1 MNRQAQAVLLALL
14 GGAVLYAGSTDLFQR
29 YVKTGL
35 RPLLLGAGIV
45 LIAAAAATVWYE
57 WRASRNSRSE
67 RGHDHRERRISWL
80 LVVALFALVLIRPP
94 ALDSYSGLRA
104 GTAVPAPFGFPA
116 LPAAGPLSL
125 GVLDYAG
132 RAIYDHGRSLQ
143 GRQIELTGFVAV
155 DQGGAVYLIRMILNC
170 CAADAQPVK
179 VGLTGQVPPVL
190 QPDTWLDV
198 TGTYT
203 GKQTTDPINNGA
215 VPFID
220 VQQARPVPA
229 PSDPY
234 ESMG

>member
-1 MNRQAQAVLLALL
+1 MALL

-29 YVKTGL
+29 YVKAGL
-35 RPLLLGAGIV
+35 RPLLLGAGVV

-57 WRASRNSRSE
+57 WRASRSTDSRPRSA
-67 RGHDHRERRISWL
+67 HTHREPRISWL
-80 LVVALFALVLIRPP
+80 LVVALFALVLVRPP

-104 GTAVPAPFGFPA
+104 GTAVPAPFGFPPLA
-116 LPAAGPLSL
+116 ATSPLPLA
-125 GVLDYAG
+125 VLDYAG
-132 RAIYDHGRSLQ
+132 RAVYDHGRSLQ
-143 GRQIELTGFVAV
+143 GRQVELTGFVAV

-179 VGLTGQVPPVL
+179 IGLTGQVPPVL
-190 QPDTWLDV
+190 QPDTWLQV

-203 GKQTTDPINNGA
+203 GKQATDPVNSGPI
-215 VPFID
+215 PFID

-234 ESMG
+234 ESLG